1 MLRSILHRRTE
12 YLMRWRCCFCGKKA
26 RTLVFGSLCCMK
38 CATAYLTTVMDS
50 LKSIG
55 VLGGVAETPDE
66 ESTADALTGFA

>member
-1 MLRSILHRRTE
+1 
-12 YLMRWRCCFCGKKA
+12 
-26 RTLVFGSLCCMK
+26 
-38 CATAYLTTVMDS
+38 MDS